1 MCGPWERR
9 KRNAD
14 EAKKRNQND
23 KGLGCPRIDKV
34 HASQGAL
41 VGFGKGIVGWRV
53 TEGGFGGGLLKEE
66 GGMAC
71 RNGPPTTAAVTRLVL
86 RCLSVG
92 AICAYPLAP
101 WHRAT
106 GGDLEEG
113 GGAMLRNIEIEE
125 YYGNGPGRGL
135 RTRWQQQ
142 GQMDGM
148 TGEGSN
154 GAVDQGT
161 VTTQM
166 GKNPNQRE
174 GGAGG
179 GAP

>member
-34 HASQGAL
+34 HASQGVL

-71 RNGPPTTAAVTRLVL
+71 RNGPPATAAVTRPVL

-106 GGDLEEG
+106 GGNLEEG
-113 GGAMLRNIEIEE
+113 GGGNVAEHRDRRILWQWTRERFANEMAATRADGRN
-125 YYGNGPGRGL
+125 GRRG
-135 RTRWQQQ
+135 QQRC
-142 GQMDGM
+142 GGSGHRHYSDGKK
-148 TGEGSN
+148 S
-154 GAVDQGT
+154 
-161 VTTQM
+161 
-166 GKNPNQRE
+166 
-174 GGAGG
+174 
-179 GAP
+179 